1 MAMNRTKECFT
12 LLIALLLTMLC
23 SCGRNAKIMDEAERI
38 VEQSPDSSLALLS
51 TVDRYSL
58 SKSDRA
64 RYGLLFTMA
73 QDKSGV
79 DVDMDTLIRQS
90 YIYYKGEPETKYY
103 GLSQYYMGKYYNFND
118 STRNAETCFKNAI
131 KNAKD
136 RCDIDLQCF
145 ALEKLS
151 RSIVLGNTPMSL
163 SYAKQA
169 LELYKRS
176 PNFKVDNLIYFMLN
190 VAENFVIDK
199 SKDSALTYLWQAKS
213 LMTNTTDVL
222 VKKDVYHSLSRA
234 FYYFDVNDSALFYSQ
249 RTLQLVNDV
258 KLLSFHAYC
267 LIECDSLESAE
278 RLLRI
283 SSAKISDKQKYSSYM
298 ELCKLSCKKNNNRQ
312 LSDDIDSLERYAE
325 KYMLDLYSQKGKY
338 FEETINQGRQLERQ
352 ENAVMVRNGVI
363 LFIIVTVLLLA
374 ALVYVYL
381 SKRKTLHAQE
391 VRHIQEH
398 YEMELESQRK
408 EKEYLEREHKLLLES
423 KNKQIALLKNGL
435 FERLELAKKIKDAKG
450 QSCHVVINDNDWNQ
464 LHSLLEGG
472 EEYFVSKLKERYP
485 SLSNDEIQMCMLI
498 RIGLSNEDMANIYC
512 ITINSMKRKLY
523 SFKEKM
529 GITDKDQSVR
539 NVILGL

>member
-103 GLSQYYMGKYYNFND
+103 GLSQYYMGKYYFLND
-118 STRNAETCFKNAI
+118 STTECEECFQNVVN
-131 KNAKD
+131 NAKK
-136 RCDIDLQCF
+136 RGDIDLQCL

-151 RSIVLGNTPMSL
+151 RSIVLSNKRL
-163 SYAKQA
+163 SVIYAKKA
-169 LELYKRS
+169 VDLYSNQK
-176 PNFKVDNLIYFMLN
+176 NAKIANLILYMLN
-190 VAENFVIDK
+190 LANCYILDNQ
-199 SKDSALTYLWQAKS
+199 KDSSFFYLRQSQQYLNRISDNSMPKY
-213 LMTNTTDVL
+213 
-222 VKKDVYHSLSRA
+222 VYHSLSRA
-234 FYYFDVNDSALFYSQ
+234 FYYFNEKDSALFYS
-249 RTLQLVNDV
+249 RKAIDETSDI
-258 KLLSFHAYC
+258 KLMVFYSCC
-267 LIECDSLESAE
+267 LEECDSLESAE

-283 SSAKISDKQKYSSYM
+283 CSAESNDKLKYSSYM
-298 ELCKLSCKKNNNRQ
+298 ELCKLSCKRINDKQ
-312 LSDDIDSLERYAE
+312 LSTDIDSLERFAD

-338 FEETINQGRQLERQ
+338 FEENINQGRQLERQ

>member
-1 MAMNRTKECFT
+1 MNRTKAYFT

-23 SCGRNAKIMDEAERI
+23 SCGKNAKIMDEAERI
-38 VEQSPDSSLALLS
+38 VEQSPDSSLALLT

-64 RYGLLFTMA
+64 RFGLLFTMA
-73 QDKSGV
+73 QDKSGI

-103 GLSQYYMGKYYNFND
+103 GLSQYYMGKYYFLND
-118 STRNAETCFKNAI
+118 STTECEECFQNVVN
-131 KNAKD
+131 NAKK
-136 RCDIDLQCF
+136 RGDIDLQCL

-151 RSIVLGNTPMSL
+151 RSIVLSNKRL
-163 SYAKQA
+163 SVIYAKKA
-169 LELYKRS
+169 VDLYSNQK
-176 PNFKVDNLIYFMLN
+176 NAKIANLILYMLN
-190 VAENFVIDK
+190 LANCYILDNQ
-199 SKDSALTYLWQAKS
+199 KDSSFFYLRQSQQYLNRISDNSMPKY
-213 LMTNTTDVL
+213 
-222 VKKDVYHSLSRA
+222 VYHSLSRA
-234 FYYFDVNDSALFYSQ
+234 FYYFNEKDSALFYS
-249 RTLQLVNDV
+249 RKAIDETSDI
-258 KLLSFHAYC
+258 KLMVFYSCC
-267 LIECDSLESAE
+267 LEECDSLESAE

-283 SSAKISDKQKYSSYM
+283 CSAESNDKLKYSSYM
-298 ELCKLSCKKNNNRQ
+298 ELCKLSCKRINDKQ
-312 LSDDIDSLERYAE
+312 LSTDIDSLERFAD

-338 FEETINQGRQLERQ
+338 FEENINQGRQLERQ

-381 SKRKTLHAQE
+381 SKRKALHAQE
-391 VRHIQEH
+391 IKYMQDQ

-408 EKEYLEREHKLLLES
+408 EKEYLEKEHHLLLES

>member
-12 LLIALLLTMLC
+12 LLIALLLTMFC

-103 GLSQYYMGKYYNFND
+103 GLSQYYMGKYYFLND
-118 STRNAETCFKNAI
+118 STTECEECFQNVVN
-131 KNAKD
+131 NAKK
-136 RCDIDLQCF
+136 RGDIDLQCL

-151 RSIVLGNTPMSL
+151 RSIVLSNKRL
-163 SYAKQA
+163 SVIYAKKA
-169 LELYKRS
+169 VDLYSNQK
-176 PNFKVDNLIYFMLN
+176 NAKIANLILYMLN
-190 VAENFVIDK
+190 LANCYILDNQ
-199 SKDSALTYLWQAKS
+199 KDSSFFYLRQSQQYLNRISDNSMPKY
-213 LMTNTTDVL
+213 
-222 VKKDVYHSLSRA
+222 VYHSLSRA
-234 FYYFDVNDSALFYSQ
+234 FYYFNEKDSALFYS
-249 RTLQLVNDV
+249 RKAIDETSDI
-258 KLLSFHAYC
+258 KLMVFYSCC
-267 LIECDSLESAE
+267 LEECDSLESAE

-283 SSAKISDKQKYSSYM
+283 CSAESNDKLKYSSYM
-298 ELCKLSCKKNNNRQ
+298 ELCKLSCKRINDKQ
-312 LSDDIDSLERYAE
+312 LSTDIDSLERFAD

-338 FEETINQGRQLERQ
+338 FEENINQGRQLERQ

-381 SKRKTLHAQE
+381 SKRKALHAQE
-391 VRHIQEH
+391 IKYMQDQ

-529 GITDKDQSVR
+529 GITDKNQSVR
-539 NVILGL
+539 NVIQGL

>member
-1 MAMNRTKECFT
+1 MAMNRTKAYFT

-73 QDKSGV
+73 QDKSGI

-103 GLSQYYMGKYYNFND
+103 GLSQYYMGKYYFLND
-118 STRNAETCFKNAI
+118 STTECEECFQNVVN
-131 KNAKD
+131 NAKE
-136 RCDIDLQCF
+136 RGDIDLQCL

-169 LELYKRS
+169 LELYKLS

-213 LMTNTTDVL
+213 LMTDTKDIL

-234 FYYFDVNDSALFYSQ
+234 YYYFDVNDSALFYSQ
-249 RTLQLVNDV
+249 RALQLVKNV

-267 LIECDSLESAE
+267 LIQCDSLESAE

-283 SSAKISDKQKYSSYM
+283 CSAESNDKLKYSSYM
-298 ELCKLSCKKNNNRQ
+298 ELCKLSCKRINDKQ
-312 LSDDIDSLERYAE
+312 LSTDIDSLERFAD

-338 FEETINQGRQLERQ
+338 FEENINQGRQLERQ
-352 ENAVMVRNGVI
+352 ENAVMVRNGLI

-374 ALVYVYL
+374 ALLFVNH
-381 SKRKTLHAQE
+381 SKKKALHAQE
-391 VRHIQEH
+391 IRRIQEH
-398 YEMELESQRK
+398 YEMDLESQRK
-408 EKEYLEREHKLLLES
+408 EKEYLEKEHHLLLES

-450 QSCHVVINDNDWNQ
+450 QGCHIVINDNDWNQ

-472 EEYFVSKLKERYP
+472 EEYFVSKLKRKYP

-498 RIGLSNEDMANIYC
+498 RIGLSNEDMANIYS
-512 ITINSMKRKLY
+512 INANSMKRKLY

-529 GITDKDQSVR
+529 GITDKNQSVR
-539 NVILGL
+539 NVIQGL